1 VIFLKFV
8 LGSDH
13 AGFDYKNA
21 IRNHLEDHDHEVIDV
36 GTQSDESCDYPDYA
50 HRVAEQISRH
60 RDWRGILVCGS
71 GVGMSITAN
80 RYTGVRAA
88 LCLDASMA
96 RKTREHNDANCLVL
110 AERLMDRSEAIEA
123 VDEFIAGEFE
133 GGRHARRLEQIDDP
147 PLRVISHPLVQ
158 TKMNLVRDKDTPNKK
173 FRELVGELSGLMFY
187 ELTGSFETADQ
198 SVETPL
204 GEAQGKK
211 LMQDILLVPIMRAG
225 LGMVDPILQLVPNA
239 KVGHVGLY
247 RNEDTLEP
255 VEYYLKLP
263 QDLQDPGINVLD
275 PMLATGGTATAAI
288 SQIKNRGFTEN
299 IRFLCLVAAPEGIEK
314 VHENHPEVSIYT
326 ASIDEGLDDKGF
338 ILPGLGDAGDRLFG
352 TQ

>member
-1 VIFLKFV
+1 M
-8 LGSDH
+8 GADH
-13 AGFDYKNA
+13 AGFTYKEA
-21 IRNHLEDHDHEVIDV
+21 VKNHLESQGHDVIDV
-36 GTQSDESCDYPDYA
+36 GTESDEPCDYPNFS

-60 RDWRGILVCGS
+60 PNWRGVLVCGS
-71 GVGMSITAN
+71 GIGMSITAN

-88 LCLDASMA
+88 LCLNAGMA
-96 RKTREHNDANCLVL
+96 KKTREHNDSNCLVL
-110 AERLMDRSEAIEA
+110 AERLMEKQDALET
-123 VDEFIAGEFE
+123 VDVFLEGEFE
-133 GGRHARRLEQIDDP
+133 GGRHARRVNQIDDP
-147 PLRVISHPLVQ
+147 PLRIIGHPLVQ
-158 TKMNLVRDKDTPNKK
+158 TKMTLLRDKKTPNKK

-187 ELTGSFETADQ
+187 ELTESFETADQ
-198 SVETPL
+198 EVETPL
-204 GEAQGKK
+204 GTAQGKK

-247 RNEDTLEP
+247 RNEETLEP

-263 QDLQDPGINVLD
+263 NDLQDPGINVLD

-288 SQIKNRGFTEN
+288 SQIKSRGFTEN
-299 IRFLCLVAAPEGIEK
+299 LRFLCLVAAPEGIER
-314 VHENHPEVSIYT
+314 VHDEHPDVSLHT
-326 ASIDEGLDDKGF
+326 AAIDDGLDDNGY